1 MSHPEKI
8 FENGK
13 ESNTIRISLNPI
25 DWHKGLREQIENAEK
40 EFSKL
45 PHMKNALHDIVE
57 RMSKRYCDVC
67 FFGKPKVEAYG
78 ENLCEECAKALY
90 GFDTSDKHPTIK
102 PADLYY
108 QLWYRRQK
116 ALPIFE
122 AYLHAELERYKL
134 ELKLEEVQTCQKDSS
149 PTSPE

>member
-78 ENLCEECAKALY
+78 ENLCEECANNMYELDKDNTGPFPVLKRKKSYDWWVKDRRRRVNEALCFAY
-90 GFDTSDKHPTIK
+90 G
-102 PADLYY
+102 
-108 QLWYRRQK
+108 
-116 ALPIFE
+116 
-122 AYLHAELERYKL
+122 ELARYKV
-134 ELKLEEVQTCQKDSS
+134 KEEEPQ
-149 PTSPE
+149 